1 MVTITF
7 DLDYEKMKQDGITE
21 DDMLHPM
28 REHAK
33 KYGIEEI
40 SNGVFTMDGK
50 DALTSIMIYV
60 TKKTDEDHDYIKYL
74 KTWILERDFHV
85 EDCKIETIKIYR
97 EEGIPFNN
105 D

>member
-1 MVTITF
+1 MVTLTF

-74 KTWILERDFHV
+74 KMYNHQKYL
-85 EDCKIETIKIYR
+85 
-97 EEGIPFNN
+97 
-105 D
+105 